1 MAEKDRI
8 RTNRYTLTMLD
19 EEKALLDKNAAE
31 FGLSRADYL
40 RKIIL
45 YGGMTQKR
53 YMMDKEES
61 RKLIREIN
69 KIGVNI
75 NQIAYNTN
83 VKSHTSN
90 AEMQSLKKYY
100 FRLLK
105 MIGELTFM
113 DEVIREEWQRQVF
126 ALIPKEWAEELDI
139 KEPEYKFMEV

>member
-8 RTNRYTLTMLD
+8 RTTQFKFTLLE
-19 EEKALLDKNAAE
+19 EEKALLDKNASE

-45 YGGMTQKR
+45 YGGMTIR
-53 YMMDKEES
+53 PYALKEEDN
-61 RKLIREIN
+61 RKLIYELN
-69 KIGVNI
+69 KIGNNI

-100 FRLLK
+100 FQLLK
-105 MIGELTFM
+105 MIGELPFM

-126 ALIPKEWAEELDI
+126 ALIPKEWAKELDI
-139 KEPEYKFMEV
+139 KEPEYKFEE